1 MMWKI
6 FNESTKQENQTKIS
20 SRQPDSSLPWLMFH
34 WSTFAKTSSYKSF
47 VKQFL
52 RTKFHT
58 CFKFFF
64 PESKHTNK
72 NNIWSKFNV
81 LWRMNFI
88 FDNHWYYWTN
98 VNNWV
103 LWVKADDSKSRGCG
117 FEPQC
122 CIVDGMLIILV
133 GAGATFDWT
142 FFDNSNRR
150 KWLRRV

>member
-47 VKQFL
+47 VKHFL
-52 RTKFHT
+52 QTKFHT
-58 CFKFFF
+58 CFQFFSPKANTQTKTISDRNLMF
-64 PESKHTNK
+64 CKEWNS
-72 NNIWSKFNV
+72 F
-81 LWRMNFI
+81 FE
-88 FDNHWYYWTN
+88 NHWYYWTN

-103 LWVKADDSKSRGCG
+103 LGIKADDSKSRGCG

-133 GAGATFDWT
+133 AFTLHWK
-142 FFDNSNRR
+142 NEIM
-150 KWLRRV
+150 V